1 MNRKNISMNKGM
13 KCGIRAWGQTS
24 TQNCRKQGKV
34 ILSLLLMM
42 LLTAW
47 MMPANLHAQ
56 THPYSGVW
64 YLRSFKN
71 TAYYVVPAAN
81 PQITLAGHVNEDA
94 YFSYDY
100 STTPGDPEMPFITTY
115 QTGGDLNSIWIFV
128 PVQGENNYYYI
139 VHAKTGKYV
148 KYQTYLTG
156 DNARRKYV
164 HLETMATPSETEKFE
179 ITALNTGVKI
189 KPKSNAMYFNVA
201 GENQNRYNGGTSSPY
216 YSGIIG
222 GMNGT
227 DNNSQFQLVDASAAA
242 DLTPIISDVDGLTNT
257 FSIISPA
264 AAFSTI
270 HYTTDGTTMPDA
282 NIGTPINSGTPIFV
296 TGDLIVWALG
306 IFGDYVTPI
315 AGPKNLSPAPCP
327 TPVITVSNSTA
338 TITCPIAGASI
349 YYTTDGS
356 PATTSSTPYNGPFP
370 VAGVEAIR
378 AIATSPGYLVSNE
391 AFYYPFV
398 EVSSSD
404 QITNMN
410 GRYILSEGFS
420 SSTSIGT
427 AETPFRGHID
437 GNYNAFALNG
447 HALIGV
453 AEDAVIKNVVVSSVE
468 YSGSGNVGAIVNTAK
483 GGTKIYNCGIQAG
496 SVSGGTNTGGLVGLI
511 VGGSSVRV
519 VNCYNFANVSGSSY
533 AAGIVGKNE
542 GTVASNKTVGNV
554 RIALCMMYGNVT
566 GATNISPVYC
576 GNHVDNVVNFT
587 EYNYWRYRSGL
598 QYTALNDQLPVE
610 EDEYLK
616 RFPFFRHILNSHR
629 ELAAFFLFGGA
640 SCNDMADITEDNISE
655 IGHWALKKDV
665 AAYPIIE
672 PWPTNTQTTQTST
685 NNNLPSTTDDY
696 AGKLL
701 TELGTNGHLSVS
713 VIIGSN
719 TYSVSLPITDMDTLN
734 YDFTWGKVV
743 LPFANEFEVNTD
755 YGKICT
761 GWKITG
767 ITGGTAGTF
776 EHYNVSDRHC
786 TTKDLYNTTGF
797 IFAQGGNYIV
807 PYGVTGIAITANFAT
822 AYYLCDENYEIA
834 YSGNRTAN
842 DDAGYIGRTGLA
854 GSTPN
859 TYHNRQ
865 VYHTLGAALN
875 AITSST
881 GSTHEHAVVL
891 IGNYHHDDV
900 TLNDA
905 QKKKGCTIM
914 SIDADNNQEPDYAW
928 YSNHTQN
935 RPEIQPTRFDFVAL
949 IPLGMSSHLHGSV
962 HYPNI
967 PIWKPHGWFE
977 ITETS
982 FTRAA
987 QFEIE
992 SNKFN
997 TSDSDTRNYRCIING
1012 GYFTQMVRS
1021 RNAACTKLSYYQI
1034 GGKAFIKEFYP
1045 GNHSQNS
1052 HANTLVPINVTGGEI
1067 EQCFMTGYGKGKA
1080 YGTDIYFWCAGGRIH
1095 KFLGAYM
1102 EPPVETSEN
1111 DESNPGT
1118 VNLTAK
1124 IDHARIYRFFG
1135 GGTTSKARITGDI
1148 KVTID
1153 NSFVDFY
1160 CGGPEF
1166 GDMVTGDN
1174 GKTVETI
1181 ADHTT
1186 FREYYGAGFGGTAVS
1201 YTNDKDETLNFN
1213 NTSILP
1219 AGQTDLAYPPDY
1231 FGSCYLNNSSSVG
1244 RLDYKAGYG
1253 IGNCYKYEYIM
1264 HSRGHA
1270 TVARFYTGYA
1280 SFSLAKTGSVTNTLT
1295 NCTVERSFY
1304 GGGCQGTVDGT
1315 VTSTLTDCT
1324 VGRSAFGGGYK
1335 AVSNQVEVYSATQT
1349 NPLSTYYGEGSV
1361 FSDFGP
1367 IPPSSETYTWKQGT
1381 QQQQNMADATNHIFY
1396 TSKDITLIDLGN
1408 VTGDITI
1415 TLKGNTT
1422 VNGNVFGGGNESKS
1436 LSNTL
1441 VEILGHT
1448 KVLGNIYGGG
1458 NMAEV
1463 RGNTKVV
1470 VNGQPGSGQGTGSG
1484 NNPNND

>member
-1 MNRKNISMNKGM
+1 MTKQVVSYRFGKQV
-13 KCGIRAWGQTS
+13 RLLALAALFLAPFWAWGQTD
-24 TQNCRKQGKV
+24 
-34 ILSLLLMM
+34 
-42 LLTAW
+42 
-47 MMPANLHAQ
+47 
-56 THPYSGVW
+56 YSGV
-64 YLRSFKN
+64 
-71 TAYYVVPAAN
+71 YYIASGGKAAAN
-81 PQITLAGHVNEDA
+81 GSGYTYNSSNPANNFYLCPTEGWCFYQATNDFTGTDNGQPFFTT
-94 YFSYDY
+94 YKCRTNDY
-100 STTPGDPEMPFITTY
+100 HSGDPSGAIWTIEKAP
-115 QTGGDLNSIWIFV
+115 NS
-128 PVQGENNYYYI
+128 NYYYI
-139 VHAKTGKYV
+139 KQTSTGKYMLSNG
-148 KYQTYLTG
+148 KIRTST
-156 DNARRKYV
+156 NADRIRV
-164 HLETMATPSETEKFE
+164 HLES
-179 ITALNTGVKI
+179 
-189 KPKSNAMYFNVA
+189 
-201 GENQNRYNGGTSSPY
+201 
-216 YSGIIG
+216 
-222 GMNGT
+222 
-227 DNNSQFQLVDASAAA
+227 
-242 DLTPIISDVDGLTNT
+242 
-257 FSIISPA
+257 
-264 AAFSTI
+264 
-270 HYTTDGTTMPDA
+270 
-282 NIGTPINSGTPIFV
+282 V
-296 TGDLIVWALG
+296 TGDLDDKALFAIEPVSGQSYVVIRIVSPDG
-306 IFGDYVTPI
+306 INGDHKWLSVCFGNYDNLVGNSGKNGGPTGYVDVAGTVCIYTQDDVNAPFYLEPATIDPPTITNNYDGTITITAEEGATIYYTTNGSTPTMETTTSGTTPVTVTLTDDIQVIQAI
-315 AGPKNLSPAPCP
+315 AKASSDLFP
-327 TPVITVSNSTA
+327 TMVSTYNIPVCERPVITVSSSMA
-338 TITCPIAGASI
+338 TITCATAGASI
-349 YYTTDGS
+349 FYTTNGS
-356 PATTSSTPYNGPFP
+356 QATPSSTPYVTPFN
-370 VAGVEAIR
+370 AEGVDVIR
-378 AIATSPGYLVSNE
+378 AIATKLGYKESNE
-391 AFYYPFV
+391 AYYYPLV
-398 EVSSSD
+398 EVSSSSE
-404 QITNMN
+404 ITNMN
-410 GRYILSEGFS
+410 GHYVLLEGFTS
-420 SSTSIGT
+420 SAPIGT
-427 AETPFRGHID
+427 AEAPFRGHID
-437 GNYNAFALNG
+437 GGYHAFALNG
-447 HALIGV
+447 HALVGV
-453 AEDAVIKNVVVSSVE
+453 AEDAVIKNVVVSSVT

-511 VGGSSVRV
+511 EAGSSVRV

-542 GTVASNKTVGNV
+542 GTVASDGTVGNV

-566 GATNISPVYC
+566 GATNISPVYG
-576 GNHVDNVVNFT
+576 GNHVDNVLHFT

-598 QYTALNDQLPVE
+598 QYTALNDQLPIE

-629 ELAAFFLFGGA
+629 ELAAFFLFGGV
-640 SCNDMADITEDNISE
+640 SCNDMAEIAGDDIAE

-672 PWPTNTQTTQTST
+672 PWPTNTQTTQTSS
-685 NNNLPSTTDDY
+685 NNDLPSTTDDY

-701 TELGTNGHLSVS
+701 TEMGTNGYLSVS
-713 VIIGSN
+713 VFIGSH

-743 LPFANEFEVNTD
+743 LPFANEFEMNTD
-755 YGKICT
+755 YSKICT

-776 EHYNVSDRHC
+776 EHYNVSDRRC

-807 PYGVTGIAITANFAT
+807 PYGVTSITITANFAT

-834 YSGNRTAN
+834 YSGNRTGN
-842 DDAGYIGRTGLA
+842 DNAGYIGRTGLA
-854 GSTPN
+854 GSAPS
-859 TYHNRQ
+859 TYHNKS

-875 AITSST
+875 AMSNS
-881 GSTHEHAVVL
+881 GSTHEQAVVL
-891 IGNYHHDDV
+891 IGNYHHDDIEL
-900 TLNDA
+900 TDA
-905 QKKKGCTIM
+905 QVKKGCTIM

-928 YSNHTQN
+928 YSNHTMD
-935 RPEIQPTRFDFVAL
+935 RPKVQPTRFDFVAL

-967 PIWKPHGWFE
+967 PIWKPRGWFE

-992 SNKFN
+992 SNNFN
-997 TSDSDTRNYRCIING
+997 TSDNDTRNYRCIING

-1021 RNAACTKLSYYQI
+1021 RRNPCTKLQYYQI
-1034 GGKAFIKEFYP
+1034 GGKAYVKEFYP
-1045 GNHSQNS
+1045 GNHSQNN
-1052 HANTLVPINVTGGEI
+1052 HANTLVPVNVTGGEI

-1102 EPPVETSEN
+1102 EPPVQTSSN

-1148 KVTID
+1148 KVKID

-1174 GKTVETI
+1174 GKTVKTT

-1201 YTNDKDETLNFN
+1201 YTNDKDETRNFN

-1219 AGQTDLAYPPDY
+1219 AGQTDLAYPSGY
-1231 FGSCYLNNSSSVG
+1231 FSSCYLNTSSSVG

-1324 VGRSAFGGGYK
+1324 IGRSAFGGGYK

-1349 NPLSTYYGEGSV
+1349 DPLSTYYGEGSV

-1367 IPPSSETYTWKQGT
+1367 IPPSSDIYTWEQGT
-1381 QQQQNMADATNHIFY
+1381 QGHSNTADEAYHKLYTGTNV
-1396 TSKDITLIDLGN
+1396 TLADLGN
-1408 VTGDITI
+1408 VTGNIKI
-1415 TLKGNTT
+1415 TLNGNTT

-1436 LSNTL
+1436 LANTL
-1441 VEILGHT
+1441 VEILGRT

-1470 VNGQPGSGQGTGSG
+1470 VNGQSNGSNTSTDPETTTPG
-1484 NNPNND
+1484 D

>member
-1 MNRKNISMNKGM
+1 MERKHITTKKGM
-13 KCGIRAWGQTS
+13 KYGFVLFVAVLFVPLLGWGQTS
-24 TQNCRKQGKV
+24 DD
-34 ILSLLLMM
+34 
-42 LLTAW
+42 
-47 MMPANLHAQ
+47 
-56 THPYSGVW
+56 YSGV
-64 YLRSFKN
+64 
-71 TAYYVVPAAN
+71 YYIGSVGYNSSTPA
-81 PQITLAGHVNEDA
+81 
-94 YFSYDY
+94 
-100 STTPGDPEMPFITTY
+100 
-115 QTGGDLNSIWIFV
+115 
-128 PVQGENNYYYI
+128 NNYYLCPTEGWCYYAPVDDFTGTDNGNPFLTTYKCRGTNSYDERKAIWTIEKAPNSDYYYI
-139 VHAKTGKYV
+139 KQTSTGKYILSNGQIRTAEV
-148 KYQTYLTG
+148 NRIRVHLEAVSGDLDDKALFAIEPYSTYLTI
-156 DNARRKYV
+156 RIV
-164 HLETMATPSETEKFE
+164 SP
-179 ITALNTGVKI
+179 
-189 KPKSNAMYFNVA
+189 A
-201 GENQNRYNGGTSSPY
+201 GINGNYRWFTVNGGNKPSLIGESGKTGGPTGY
-216 YSGIIG
+216 ANTAGIIG
-222 GMNGT
+222 IYSQNDTNAPFYLEPATVAAPTITNNFDGTITITAASGATIYYTTNGT
-227 DNNSQFQLVDASAAA
+227 D
-242 DLTPIISDVDGLTNT
+242 P
-257 FSIISPA
+257 
-264 AAFSTI
+264 
-270 HYTTDGTTMPDA
+270 TTSSSVYS
-282 NIGTPINSGTPIFV
+282 TPINLTDAITVIKAIAKGAS
-296 TGDLIVWALG
+296 
-306 IFGDYVTPI
+306 DYFPSVVSTYEIPVC
-315 AGPKNLSPAPCP
+315 SR
-327 TPVITVSNSTA
+327 PVITVNNNVA
-338 TITCPIAGASI
+338 TITCATAGASI
-349 YYTTDGS
+349 FYTTNGS
-356 PATTSSTPYNGPFP
+356 QATTSSTPYNGSFSA
-370 VAGVEAIR
+370 AGVEVIR
-378 AIATSPGYLVSNE
+378 AIATSPGYLMSNE

-398 EVSSSD
+398 EVSSSSE
-404 QITNMN
+404 ITNMN
-410 GRYILSEGFS
+410 GRYILLEGFTS
-420 SSTSIGT
+420 SVPIGT
-427 AETPFRGHID
+427 AEAPFRGQID
-437 GNYNAFALNG
+437 GGYHAFALNG
-447 HALIGV
+447 HALVGV
-453 AEDAVIKNVVVSSVE
+453 AEDAVIKNVVVSSVT

-483 GGTKIYNCGIQAG
+483 GDTKIYNCGIQAG

-511 VGGSSVRV
+511 QAGSSVRV

-533 AAGIVGKNE
+533 ASGIVGKNE
-542 GTVASNKTVGNV
+542 GTVASDRTVGNV

-566 GATNISPVYC
+566 GATNISPVYG
-576 GNHVDNVVNFT
+576 GNHVDNVLNFT

-598 QYTALNDQLPVE
+598 QYTALNDQLPIE

-640 SCNDMADITEDNISE
+640 LCNDMAEIADDDIAE

-672 PWPTNTQTTQTST
+672 PWPTNTQTTQTLT

-701 TELGTNGHLSVS
+701 TELGTNGYLSVS
-713 VIIGSN
+713 VIIGGN

-755 YGKICT
+755 YDKICT

-767 ITGGTAGTF
+767 FTGGTAGTF
-776 EHYNVSDRHC
+776 EYYNVSDRHC
-786 TTKDLYNTTGF
+786 TTKDLYSTTGF

-807 PYGVTGIAITANFAT
+807 PYGVTGITITANFAT

-834 YSGNRTAN
+834 YSGNRTGN
-842 DDAGYIGRTGLA
+842 DNAGYIGRTGLA
-854 GSTPN
+854 GSTPD
-859 TYHNRQ
+859 TYHNKS

-875 AITSST
+875 AMSSS
-881 GSTHEHAVVL
+881 GSTHEQAVVL

-949 IPLGMSSHLHGSV
+949 IPLGMSSHLQGSV

-992 SNKFN
+992 SNNFN

-1021 RNAACTKLSYYQI
+1021 RQRACTKLQYYQI
-1034 GGKAFIKEFYP
+1034 GGKAYVKEFYP
-1045 GNHSQNS
+1045 GNHSQNNY
-1052 HANTLVPINVTGGEI
+1052 ANTLVPINVTGGEI
-1067 EQCFMTGYGKGKA
+1067 EQCFMTGYGQGKA

-1102 EPPVETSEN
+1102 EPPVETSSN
-1111 DESNPGT
+1111 TESNPGT
-1118 VNLTAK
+1118 VNLTAE

-1148 KVTID
+1148 KVRID

-1174 GKTVETI
+1174 GKTVATT
-1181 ADHTT
+1181 ADHTN

-1201 YTNDKDETLNFN
+1201 YTNDKDVTLNFN
-1213 NTSILP
+1213 NTAILP

-1231 FGSCYLNNSSSVG
+1231 FTSCYLNTSSSIG

-1324 VGRSAFGGGYK
+1324 IGRSAFGGGYK
-1335 AVSNQVEVYSATQT
+1335 AVSNQVEVYSETQT
-1349 NPLSTYYGEGSV
+1349 NPLSTYYGESSV

-1367 IPPSSETYTWKQGT
+1367 IPPSSETYTWEQGT
-1381 QQQQNMADATNHIFY
+1381 QGHSNTADAANHKLYTGTNV
-1396 TSKDITLIDLGN
+1396 TLADLGN

-1415 TLKGNTT
+1415 TLKGKTT

-1436 LSNTL
+1436 LANTL
-1441 VEILGHT
+1441 VEIMEHT

-1458 NMAEV
+1458 NMGEV
-1463 RGNTKVV
+1463 GGNTKVV
-1470 VNGQPGSGQGTGSG
+1470 VNGQSNSDGIGAGSST
-1484 NNPNND
+1484 NPTND

>member
-1 MNRKNISMNKGM
+1 MNKIETMTKQVISYRIG
-13 KCGIRAWGQTS
+13 KQARLLALAALFLAPFWAWGQTS
-24 TQNCRKQGKV
+24 DD
-34 ILSLLLMM
+34 
-42 LLTAW
+42 
-47 MMPANLHAQ
+47 
-56 THPYSGVW
+56 YSGV
-64 YLRSFKN
+64 YYIGVYGKN
-71 TAYYVVPAAN
+71 TASDYTPNNPDNTNNFYLCPTEDWLYYVATNSCQHEPDN
-81 PQITLAGHVNEDA
+81 GQ
-94 YFSYDY
+94 
-100 STTPGDPEMPFITTY
+100 PFITSY
-115 QTGGDLNSIWIFV
+115 KCKGHNDYDLTKAVWVITKQSNS
-128 PVQGENNYYYI
+128 NYYYI
-139 VHAKTGKYV
+139 QQASTGKYLV
-148 KYQTYLTG
+148 FNGQIKVGGTG
-156 DNARRKYV
+156 SANRIRV
-164 HLETMATPSETEKFE
+164 HLETIEAPNEPNDNALFAITLATSGDYSGYWLFHPRNASSDNYLNITDGNYDSLIGTDGKTDGPTVTGYAGSKNVGGTIGQWNQANNTSSFYLEPATVAAPTITNNFNGTIT
-179 ITALNTGVKI
+179 ITA
-189 KPKSNAMYFNVA
+189 
-201 GENQNRYNGGTSSPY
+201 E
-216 YSGIIG
+216 
-222 GMNGT
+222 
-227 DNNSQFQLVDASAAA
+227 
-242 DLTPIISDVDGLTNT
+242 
-257 FSIISPA
+257 
-264 AAFSTI
+264 
-270 HYTTDGTTMPDA
+270 
-282 NIGTPINSGTPIFV
+282 
-296 TGDLIVWALG
+296 
-306 IFGDYVTPI
+306 
-315 AGPKNLSPAPCP
+315 
-327 TPVITVSNSTA
+327 
-338 TITCPIAGASI
+338 AGATI

-356 PATTSSTPYNGPFP
+356 DPTTNSSVYSSAITLTDAITVIKAIAKGASDYFPSVVSTYEIPVCSLPVITVNNNVATITCATAGASIFYTTNGDPATTTSTSYTGPFNAEG
-370 VAGVEAIR
+370 VAVIR
-378 AIATSPGYLVSNE
+378 AVATRLGYLMSNE
-391 AFYYPFV
+391 SFYYPTV
-398 EVSSSD
+398 EVSSSSD
-404 QITNMN
+404 ITIMN
-410 GRYILSEGFS
+410 GHYVLLEGFTS
-420 SSTSIGT
+420 SAPIGT
-427 AETPFRGHID
+427 AEAPFRGQID

-447 HALIGV
+447 HALVGV
-453 AEDAVIKNVVVSSVE
+453 AEDAIIKNVVVSSVT

-483 GGTKIYNCGIQAG
+483 GGTKIYNCGVQAG

-511 VGGSSVRV
+511 EAGSSVRV
-519 VNCYNFANVSGSSY
+519 VNCYNFANVTGGGTDTY

-542 GTVASNKTVGNV
+542 GTVASDGTVGNV

-566 GATNISPVYC
+566 GAANISPVYG
-576 GNHVDNVVNFT
+576 GNHVDNVLHFT

-598 QYTALNDQLPVE
+598 QYTELNDQLPIE

-629 ELAAFFLFGGA
+629 ELAAFFLFGGV
-640 SCNDMADITEDNISE
+640 SCNDMAEIADDDIAE

-701 TELGTNGHLSVS
+701 TEMGSNGYLSVS

-755 YGKICT
+755 YSKICT

-776 EHYNVSDRHC
+776 EHYNVSDRRC

-807 PYGVTGIAITANFAT
+807 PYGVTSIEITANFAN

-834 YSGNRTAN
+834 YSGNRTGN
-842 DDAGYIGRTGLA
+842 DNAGYIGRTGLA
-854 GSTPN
+854 GSTPD
-859 TYHNRQ
+859 TYHNRP
-865 VYHTLGAALN
+865 VYHTLAAALN

-992 SNKFN
+992 SDNFN

-1021 RNAACTKLSYYQI
+1021 RLKACTKLQYYQI
-1034 GGKAFIKEFYP
+1034 GGKAYVKEFYP
-1045 GNHSQNS
+1045 GNHSQNNY
-1052 HANTLVPINVTGGEI
+1052 ANTLIPINVTGGEI

-1102 EPPVETSEN
+1102 ESPVETSDN

-1174 GKTVETI
+1174 GKTVETS

-1201 YTNDKDETLNFN
+1201 YTNDKDETRNFN
-1213 NTSILP
+1213 NTDILP
-1219 AGQTDLAYPPDY
+1219 AGQTDLAYPASY
-1231 FGSCYLNNSSSVG
+1231 FSSCYLNTSSSVG

-1324 VGRSAFGGGYK
+1324 IGRSAFGGGYK

-1349 NPLSTYYGEGSV
+1349 SPLSTYYGEGSV

-1381 QQQQNMADATNHIFY
+1381 PQQQNTADATNHIFY
-1396 TSKDITLIDLGN
+1396 TSEDITMSDLGN
-1408 VTGDITI
+1408 VTGNIKI
-1415 TLKGNTT
+1415 TLNGNTT

-1441 VEILGHT
+1441 VEILGRT
-1448 KVLGNIYGGG
+1448 KVFGNIYGGG
-1458 NMAEV
+1458 NMGV
-1463 RGNTKVV
+1463 VGGNTKVII
-1470 VNGQPGSGQGTGSG
+1470 NGQQQP
-1484 NNPNND
+1484 

>member
-1 MNRKNISMNKGM
+1 MTKNVNSYRIGKQI
-13 KCGIRAWGQTS
+13 KLVALAALFLAPFWAWGQTD
-24 TQNCRKQGKV
+24 
-34 ILSLLLMM
+34 
-42 LLTAW
+42 
-47 MMPANLHAQ
+47 
-56 THPYSGVW
+56 YSGVYYIASDNSANGHPGSEYNSGAPASNY
-64 YLRSFKN
+64 YL
-71 TAYYVVPAAN
+71 VPAAN
-81 PQITLAGHVNEDA
+81 PQQLPSCIDA
-94 YFSYDY
+94 YY
-100 STTPGDPEMPFITTY
+100 SPNHETQNGDPEKPFLATY
-115 QTGGDLNSIWIFV
+115 KTNKDLNSIWLVVESGESGYYFV
-128 PVQGENNYYYI
+128 I
-139 VHAKTGKYV
+139 HALSGKYV
-148 KYQTYLTG
+148 IHEPPLPN
-156 DNARRKYV
+156 DNDRRKAM
-164 HLETMATPSETEKFE
+164 HLQAIDNDDYNPSTNSYFKFK
-179 ITALNTGVKI
+179 IT
-189 KPKSNAMYFNVA
+189 
-201 GENQNRYNGGTSSPY
+201 NQG
-216 YSGIIG
+216 SGIKIEPKNRTG
-222 GMNGT
+222 YYWNPAGQNSDNYYGTGSTLYHNGLVGLY
-227 DNNSQFQLVDASAAA
+227 NNAAQNSIWHFEDASSAA

-270 HYTTDGTTMPDA
+270 HYTTDGTTTPDV
-282 NIGTPINSGTPIFV
+282 NTGTATNSGSPISITGNWTVQAVGVFGNFV
-296 TGDLIVWALG
+296 TPL
-306 IFGDYVTPI
+306 
-315 AGPKNLSPAPCP
+315 AGPKNLGPAPCP

-338 TITCPIAGASI
+338 TITCPLAGASI
-349 YYTTDGS
+349 YYTTDGT
-356 PATTSSTPYNGPFP
+356 PATTSSTPYNGPFST
-370 VAGVEAIR
+370 VDVEVIR

-398 EVSSSD
+398 EVSSSSAM
-404 QITNMN
+404 TNMN
-410 GRYILSEGFS
+410 GRYILLEGF
-420 SSTSIGT
+420 TSLAPIGT
-427 AETPFRGHID
+427 AEAPFRGHID
-437 GNYNAFALNG
+437 GGYNAFALNG
-447 HALIGV
+447 HALIGM
-453 AEDAVIKNVVVSSVE
+453 AEDAVIKNVVVSSVT

-483 GGTKIYNCGIQAG
+483 GGTKIYNCGIQGG

-511 VGGSSVRV
+511 QAGSSVRV

-542 GTVASNKTVGNV
+542 GTVASNGTVGNV

-566 GATNISPVYC
+566 GATNISPVYG
-576 GNHVDNVVNFT
+576 GNHVDNVLNFT

-598 QYTALNDQLPVE
+598 QYTALNDQLPIE

-629 ELAAFFLFGGA
+629 EMAAFFLFGGA
-640 SCNDMADITEDNISE
+640 SCNDMAEIADADIAE
-655 IGHWALKKDV
+655 IGHWVLKKDV

-672 PWPTNTQTTQTST
+672 PWPTGTQTTQTST

-713 VIIGSN
+713 VIVDGN
-719 TYSVSLPITDMDTLN
+719 TYSISLPITDMDTLN

-743 LPFANEFEVNTD
+743 LPFANEFVVNTD
-755 YGKICT
+755 YSKICT

-797 IFAQGGNYIV
+797 IFAQGGNYVV
-807 PYGVTGIAITANFAT
+807 PYGVTGIEITANFAT

-854 GSTPN
+854 GSTPD

-875 AITSST
+875 AMSSS
-881 GSTHEHAVVL
+881 GSTHEQAVVL

-900 TLNDA
+900 TLSNS
-905 QKKKGCTIM
+905 QKTKGCTIM

-935 RPEIQPTRFDFVAL
+935 RPEVQPTRFDFVAL

-997 TSDSDTRNYRCIING
+997 TSDNDPRNYRCIING

-1102 EPPVETSEN
+1102 EPPVETSNN

-1174 GKTVETI
+1174 GKTVETT

-1219 AGQTDLAYPPDY
+1219 AGQTDLAYPSDY

-1324 VGRSAFGGGYK
+1324 IGRSAFGGGYK
-1335 AVSNQVEVYSATQT
+1335 AVSNEVEVYSATQT

-1436 LSNTL
+1436 LANTL
-1441 VEILGHT
+1441 VEILEHT

-1463 RGNTKVV
+1463 RGDTKVV
-1470 VNGQPGSGQGTGSG
+1470 VNGQGGTG
-1484 NNPNND
+1484 NNSDTHTDDSPTNN

>member
-1 MNRKNISMNKGM
+1 MTM
-13 KCGIRAWGQTS
+13 KVVSYRFEKQVRLLALAVLFLAPFWAWGQTD
-24 TQNCRKQGKV
+24 
-34 ILSLLLMM
+34 
-42 LLTAW
+42 
-47 MMPANLHAQ
+47 
-56 THPYSGVW
+56 YSGVYYIGSAGYNASTPANNF
-64 YLRSFKN
+64 YLCP
-71 TAYYVVPAAN
+71 TEGWLYYKPTDN
-81 PQITLAGHVNEDA
+81 W
-94 YFSYDY
+94 
-100 STTPGDPEMPFITTY
+100 STDGTTY
-115 QTGGDLNSIWIFV
+115 PNPFLTTFRCKTNDYHDGSSIDAVWIIEKAPNS
-128 PVQGENNYYYI
+128 EYYYI
-139 VHAKTGKYV
+139 KQASTGRYMVSNGQISGTTNANRMRVHIESVTPENLDDKALFSITPYSTWLVISPKSPAGWNGDYKWYTVNNGNKNYLVGNGSNGGPGTYTATGGILGTYSQNDSNAKF
-148 KYQTYLTG
+148 YL
-156 DNARRKYV
+156 
-164 HLETMATPSETEKFE
+164 EPATVAAPTITNNFDGTIT
-179 ITALNTGVKI
+179 ITA
-189 KPKSNAMYFNVA
+189 A
-201 GENQNRYNGGTSSPY
+201 
-216 YSGIIG
+216 SG
-222 GMNGT
+222 
-227 DNNSQFQLVDASAAA
+227 A
-242 DLTPIISDVDGLTNT
+242 
-257 FSIISPA
+257 
-264 AAFSTI
+264 TI
-270 HYTTDGTTMPDA
+270 YYTTDGTTPTMSSPEYS
-282 NIGTPINSGTPIFV
+282 TPITL
-296 TGDLIVWALG
+296 TEA
-306 IFGDYVTPI
+306 
-315 AGPKNLSPAPCP
+315 
-327 TPVITVSNSTA
+327 ITVIKAIAKSASDYFPSAVATYEIPVCARPIITVNNNVA
-338 TITCPIAGASI
+338 TITCTTAGASI
-349 YYTTDGS
+349 YYTTDGTQ
-356 PATTSSTPYNGPFP
+356 ATTSSTPYNGSFSAP
-370 VAGVEAIR
+370 GVEVIR

-398 EVSSSD
+398 EVGSSSEM
-404 QITNMN
+404 TNMN
-410 GRYILSEGFS
+410 GRYILLEGFTS
-420 SSTSIGT
+420 SAPIGT
-427 AETPFRGHID
+427 AEAPFRGQID
-437 GNYNAFALNG
+437 GCYHAFALNG
-447 HALIGV
+447 HALVGV
-453 AEDAVIKNVVVSSVE
+453 AEDAIIKNVVVSSVT

-511 VGGSSVRV
+511 QSGSSVRV

-542 GTVASNKTVGNV
+542 GTVASDGTVGNV

-566 GATNISPVYC
+566 GATNISPVYG
-576 GNHVDNVVNFT
+576 GNHVVNVLNFT

-598 QYTALNDQLPVE
+598 QYTALNDQLPIE

-629 ELAAFFLFGGA
+629 ELAAFFLFGGV
-640 SCNDMADITEDNISE
+640 SCNDMAEIADDDIAE

-701 TELGTNGHLSVS
+701 TEMGSNGYLSVS

-755 YGKICT
+755 YNKICT

-767 ITGGTAGTF
+767 VTGGTAGTF
-776 EHYNVSDRHC
+776 EHYNVSDRRC

-807 PYGVTGIAITANFAT
+807 PYGVTGITITANFAT

-834 YSGNRTAN
+834 YSGNRTGN
-842 DDAGYIGRTGLA
+842 DNAGYIGRTGLA

-992 SNKFN
+992 SNNFN
-997 TSDSDTRNYRCIING
+997 TSDNDTRNYRCIING

-1021 RNAACTKLSYYQI
+1021 RQKACTKLQYYQI
-1034 GGKAFIKEFYP
+1034 GGKAYVKEFYP
-1045 GNHSQNS
+1045 GNHSQNNY
-1052 HANTLVPINVTGGEI
+1052 ANTLIPINVTGGEI

-1102 EPPVETSEN
+1102 EPPVQTSSN
-1111 DESNPGT
+1111 TESDPGT

-1148 KVTID
+1148 KVKID

-1174 GKTVETI
+1174 GKTVKTT

-1219 AGQTDLAYPPDY
+1219 AGQTDLAYPSGY
-1231 FGSCYLNNSSSVG
+1231 FGSCYLNASTSIG

-1280 SFSLAKTGSVTNTLT
+1280 SFSLAKTGSVTNALT

-1324 VGRSAFGGGYK
+1324 IGRSAFGGGYK

-1349 NPLSTYYGEGSV
+1349 DPLSTYYGESSV

-1367 IPPSSETYTWKQGT
+1367 IPPSSETYTWEQGT
-1381 QQQQNMADATNHIFY
+1381 QGHSNTADAANHKLYTGTNV
-1396 TSKDITLIDLGN
+1396 TLADLGN
-1408 VTGDITI
+1408 VTGNIKI
-1415 TLKGNTT
+1415 TLNGNTT

-1470 VNGQPGSGQGTGSG
+1470 VNGQSNGTNTSTNSETTTPG
-1484 NNPNND
+1484 D